1 MPAITF
7 TYDLC
12 SPGRFFASNV
22 LKAALAH
29 IVLNYDMK
37 LAGDGS
43 RPRDIYASLAVVPAP
58 DGRVLF
64 RKREGS
70 RGV

>member
-1 MPAITF
+1 ME
-7 TYDLC
+7 
-12 SPGRFFASNV
+12 
-22 LKAALAH
+22 LKAILAY
-29 IVLNYDMK
+29 ILLNYDMK